1 MIYTKKVSIGAFL
14 KKGVDF
20 KDGDFITIANEGK
33 QIEGQYGTQD
43 VFLVKLADGREG
55 NVGFNQTTI
64 NNLIDGYGK
73 DSVKWIGKQV
83 KVWAILSNV
92 QGKMIKVYYFLC
104 PETILDEV
112 SGEFILPRGEQDE
125 PEQGGHIEDRRFDE
139 IPNEESMP
147 F

>member
-1 MIYTKKVSIGAFL
+1 MFL

-20 KDGDFITIANEGK
+20 KDGDFIEIANEGK
-33 QIEGQYGTQD
+33 QIEGQFGTQD
-43 VFLVKLADGREG
+43 VFLVKLSDGREG
-55 NVGFNQTTI
+55 NVGFNQTTL

-73 DSVKWIGKQV
+73 NSVNWIGKQV

-112 SGEFILPRGEQDE
+112 SGEFVLPKGEQDVDVSGSNFAE
-125 PEQGGHIEDRRFDE
+125 HSEDIKDL
-139 IPNEESMP
+139 P